1 MKRYIEAVILLA
13 IIFLLLKYPPQPT
26 ETEEPMVKTYPI
38 SLSIEEE
45 VEPQAEEPEKPSA
58 PYSFIPLDEDLQIHM
73 EALCEEM
80 EIDFFLAAA
89 LMESESSFRKNVVSK
104 DGYDIG
110 LFQIRTIV
118 WEDYFNKKGIDIH
131 DPKGNI
137 EAGLLII
144 KKLLD
149 KYPEETALQCYKC
162 GEKRG
167 LELMNEGTVLTSIS
181 KILERRDELK
191 RKEP

>member
-1 MKRYIEAVILLA
+1 MKRYIEAAILLA
-13 IIFLLLKYPPQPT
+13 ILFLLLKYPPEPK
-26 ETEEPMVKTYPI
+26 EEEPIVKTYPI
-38 SLSIEEE
+38 YLSITEET
-45 VEPQAEEPEKPSA
+45 EPQADIPEEPSA
-58 PYSFIPLDEDLQIHM
+58 PYSFIPLEDELQIHM

-89 LMESESSFRKNVVSK
+89 LMESESTFRKNVVSK
-104 DGYDIG
+104 DGKDIG
-110 LFQIRTIV
+110 LFQIRSTV
-118 WEDYFNKKGIDIH
+118 WEAYFNKKGIDIY

-144 KKLLD
+144 KPLLD
-149 KYPEETALQCYKC
+149 KYTEELALQCYKC

-167 LELMNEGTVLTSIS
+167 LELMNEGTVLSSIS
-181 KILERRDELK
+181 KILERRDEWK